1 MPDTSGGSFYNI
13 LGLASDATDKQVK
26 DAYRRAARTSHPDVG
41 GSEELFH
48 SVSVAYETLGNPAR
62 RQKYDTVNG
71 SQSASKASGAGAPS
85 RNRTAPSRTSASG
98 ARAAAAGDNTEA
110 TREAPEYLPP
120 FSPAEPPVVP
130 LILAGRQLHGAPR
143 QPGIF
148 GRMAGAARARVEG
161 ELRTAALLE
170 QSLLPTYPAA
180 RLVNGLKFPNSAETT
195 AGHAVLAGYRIAVL
209 DSFAAAPG
217 NFDWD
222 GRTLRHQGRTVQGL
236 GISNTVREMQDL
248 FPECNVSGWL
258 VIHGARGNPFDPVI
272 DSPPSFDKS
281 APSVV
286 QVVNAGTMVRT
297 IRSFLTAGPQPNVVQ
312 LPVLARLISAAGD

>member
-1 MPDTSGGSFYNI
+1 MPDASGASLYDI
-13 LGLASDATDKQVK
+13 LGLASDATEKQIK
-26 DAYRRAARTSHPDVG
+26 DAYRRAARTSHPDLG

-48 SVSVAYETLGNPAR
+48 AVAVAYETLGNPVR
-62 RQKYDTVNG
+62 RQKYDAGNG
-71 SQSASKASGAGAPS
+71 TRSAGPPGSGA
-85 RNRTAPSRTSASG
+85 RPSRTTPSPPRTT
-98 ARAAAAGDNTEA
+98 ARGEDTEA
-110 TREAPEYLPP
+110 VKSPPEYLPP
-120 FSPAEPPVVP
+120 FSPTEPPVVP

-143 QPGIF
+143 QPGMF

-161 ELRTAALLE
+161 ELRTAAILE

-180 RLVNGLKFPNSAETT
+180 RLVNGLKFPNKAGTT
-195 AGHAVLAGYRIAVL
+195 AGHAVLGGYRIAVL
-209 DSFAAAPG
+209 DSFAATPG

-236 GISNTVREMQDL
+236 GITNTVREMQDL

-272 DSPPSFDKS
+272 DSPPSFDRS
-281 APSVV
+281 APSAI

-297 IRSFLTAGPQPNVVQ
+297 IRAFLAAGPRPNVVQ
-312 LPVLARLISAAGD
+312 LPVLARLLGAAES